1 MGDNTTEGG
10 RVWEIIQ
17 LKEGECGDNTTEGG
31 RVWEII
37 QLKEGECWG

>member
-1 MGDNTTEGG
+1 MG
-10 RVWEIIQ
+10 IIQ

-37 QLKEGECWG
+37 QLKEGECGG